1 MPARLYLIDRES
13 RIAFKSGRGP
23 FGFKPAELE
32 QAIVMNLLESLLDKV
47 NTADAFDRSG
57 ETPDAATGP

>member
-1 MPARLYLIDRES
+1 
-13 RIAFKSGRGP
+13 
-23 FGFKPAELE
+23 LE